1 MLRCADVSIST
12 DLQTSRF
19 LQISSRTTT
28 AFLQLPSTADQE
40 RICENE
46 ATDVTLVARVDFK
59 RTTLESPR
67 VFVDMVHLYISSLRQ
82 KKSVPVQL

>member
-1 MLRCADVSIST
+1 MQTCQS
-12 DLQTSRF
+12 LQTSKLHVSFR
-19 LQISSRTTT
+19 LAQEQPTV
-28 AFLQLPSTADQE
+28 FLQLPSTADQE

-67 VFVDMVHLYISSLRQ
+67 VFVDMVHLYVSSLRQ